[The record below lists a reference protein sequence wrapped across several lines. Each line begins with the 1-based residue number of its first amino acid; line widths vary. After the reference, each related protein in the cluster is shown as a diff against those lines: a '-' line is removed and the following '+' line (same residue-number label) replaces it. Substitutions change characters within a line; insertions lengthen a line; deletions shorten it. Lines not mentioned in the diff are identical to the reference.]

1 MDTILQEI
9 FYDPKIGL
17 MSFEKFRT
25 KVKELHPEIKTKTIK
40 SFYENQEINQMSKKP
55 TINQTTN
62 YYKINGPELSFQI
75 DLMFVPKA
83 IKTKEA
89 QVKKAKEEGLFPK
102 NLFYVFL
109 LCVDILSRKAYI
121 YSLPNKQLTSIMESY
136 RTFIKDVE
144 QDVET
149 VAGTDNYFEQNKPYA
164 IVTDDGFDFKEFM
177 DFNKDNNIMVDAST
191 AYDDHITNGNRLG
204 IIDRLVRTVK
214 NLLNKFVYSTSGKT
228 YSIKQVVKDII
239 DNYNDTPHSSLD
251 NTKPNDVFYNKDARM
266 KIFNDNLQHN
276 EAMENTINLSVGDRV
291 RIYKQKDAFSKEK
304 PQFSKELYTISE
316 QTGYKFYVV
325 DSNDKQL
332 SRRFKPTEL
341 LKVNEEAIQNKNV
354 ENIDK
359 EITSNKKAVKRQQR
373 LKQLDIQPTNILPDT
388 EKRTRKQN
396 SKYI

>member
-17 MSFEKFRT
+17 MSFEKFRR
-25 KVKELHPEIKTKTIK
+25 KVKELHPEIKTNTIK

-89 QVKKAKEEGLFPK
+89 QAKKAKEEGLFPK

-121 YSLPNKQLTSIMESY
+121 YGLPNKQLDSIMEGY

-177 DFNKDNNIMVDAST
+177 DYNKDNNIMVDAST

-204 IIDRLVRTVK
+204 IIDRLVRTIK
-214 NLLNKFVYSTSGKT
+214 NLLNKFVYATSGKT
-228 YSIKQVVKDII
+228 YSIKQVVKDIV
-239 DNYNDTPHSSLD
+239 DNYNNTPHSSLD
-251 NTKPNDVFYNKDARM
+251 NTKPNEVFYNKEARM

-276 EAMENTINLSVGDRV
+276 ESIETTINLAVGDRV
-291 RIYKQKDAFSKEK
+291 RIYNKKDSFSKEK

-316 QTGYKFYVV
+316 QTGYKYYVV
-325 DSNDKQL
+325 DSNDKKL

-341 LKVNEEAIQNKNV
+341 LKVNEDAIQNKNV

-359 EITSNKKAVKRQQR
+359 EITSNKKAVKRQQT
-373 LKQLDIQPTNILPDT
+373 LKQLDIQPNNILPDT
-388 EKRTRKQN
+388 EKRTRKPN
-396 SKYI
+396 LKYI

>member
-17 MSFEKFRT
+17 MSFEKFRR
-25 KVKELHPEIKTKTIK
+25 KVKELHPEIKTNTIK

-89 QVKKAKEEGLFPK
+89 QVKKAKEEGLYPK

-121 YSLPNKQLTSIMESY
+121 YGLPNKQLDSIMEGY

-177 DFNKDNNIMVDAST
+177 DYNKDNNIMVDAST

-204 IIDRLVRTVK
+204 IIDRLVRTIK
-214 NLLNKFVYSTSGKT
+214 HLLNKFVYATSGKT
-228 YSIKQVVKDII
+228 YSIKQVVKDIV
-239 DNYNDTPHSSLD
+239 DNYNNTPHSSLD
-251 NTKPNDVFYNKDARM
+251 NTKPNEVFYNKEARM

-276 EAMENTINLSVGDRV
+276 ESIETTINLAVGDRV
-291 RIYKQKDAFSKEK
+291 RIYNKKDSFSKEK

-316 QTGYKFYVV
+316 QTGYKYYVV
-325 DSNDKQL
+325 DSNDKKL

-341 LKVNEEAIQNKNV
+341 LKVNEDAIQNKNV

-359 EITSNKKAVKRQQR
+359 EITSNKKAVKRQQT
-373 LKQLDIQPTNILPDT
+373 LKQLDIQPNNILPDT
-388 EKRTRKQN
+388 EKRTRKPN
-396 SKYI
+396 LKYI